1 MVNLLERNEQTGRS
15 MVEMLGVLAIIGVL
29 SVGGIAGYSKAM
41 TKFKI
46 TKTMD
51 QVSMMVANIR
61 TLYSGQRNY
70 SGLAT
75 GNALDMGVV
84 PAEMEGADSAVGAN
98 TLVNAFQGA
107 VTIGTVNY
115 NQQTA
120 SAFRVSYENMGQE
133 ACVQLITSSELP
145 VAKDVT
151 DRASS
156 GFIGIQ
162 VSDAAPQGQNAPAF
176 GNAAVKGAAAWDN
189 MHLPVTP
196 ADAATTCAT
205 DDGYTTITWY
215 YM

>member
-51 QVSMMVANIR
+51 QVSMTVANIR

-70 SGLAT
+70 NGLAT
-75 GNALDMGVV
+75 ANALDMGVV
-84 PAEMEGADSAVGAN
+84 PAEMEGAVAN

-115 NQQTA
+115 NNQTD
-120 SAFRVSYENMGQE
+120 SAFRISYENMGQE
-133 ACVQLITSSELP
+133 ACVQLITSDWGSG
-145 VAKDVT
+145 
-151 DRASS
+151 ASS

-162 VSDAAPQGQNAPAF
+162 VSDAAPQGQNAPQF
-176 GNAAVKGAAAWDN
+176 GNAAAKGAAAWDN

-196 ADAATTCAT
+196 SDAATTCAT

>member
-1 MVNLLERNEQTGRS
+1 MVNLLEKNEQTGRS

-51 QVSMMVANIR
+51 QVSMTVANIR

-70 SGLAT
+70 NGLAT
-75 GNALDMGVV
+75 ANALDMGVV
-84 PAEMEGADSAVGAN
+84 PAEMEGATVN

-115 NQQTA
+115 NNQNA
-120 SAFRVSYENMGQE
+120 SAFRISYENMGQE
-133 ACVQLITSSELP
+133 ACVQLITSDWGSG
-145 VAKDVT
+145 
-151 DRASS
+151 ASS

-162 VSDAAPQGQNAPAF
+162 VSAAAPQGQNAPAF
-176 GNAAVKGAAAWDN
+176 GNAAAKGAAAWDN

-196 ADAATTCAT
+196 SDAATTCAT
-205 DDGYTTITWY
+205 DSGYTTITWY

>member
-1 MVNLLERNEQTGRS
+1 MVNLLEKNEQTGRS

-51 QVSMMVANIR
+51 QVSMTVANIR

-70 SGLAT
+70 NGLAT
-75 GNALDMGVV
+75 ANALDMGVV
-84 PAEMEGADSAVGAN
+84 PAEMEGATVN

-107 VTIGTVNY
+107 VTIETVNY
-115 NQQTA
+115 NNQKA
-120 SAFRVSYENMGQE
+120 SAFRISYENMGQE
-133 ACVQLITSSELP
+133 ACVQLITSDWGSG
-145 VAKDVT
+145 
-151 DRASS
+151 ASS

-162 VSDAAPQGQNAPAF
+162 VSAAAPKGQNAPQF
-176 GNAAVKGAAAWDN
+176 GNAAAKGAAAWDN

-196 ADAATTCAT
+196 SDAATTCAT
-205 DDGYTTITWY
+205 DSGYTTITWY

>member
-1 MVNLLERNEQTGRS
+1 MVNLLEKNEQTGRS

-51 QVSMMVANIR
+51 QVSMTVANIR

-70 SGLAT
+70 NGLAT
-75 GNALDMGVV
+75 ANALDMGVV
-84 PAEMEGADSAVGAN
+84 PAEMEGATVN

-115 NQQTA
+115 NNQNA
-120 SAFRVSYENMGQE
+120 SAFRISYANMGQE
-133 ACVQLITSSELP
+133 ACVQLITSDWGSG
-145 VAKDVT
+145 
-151 DRASS
+151 ASS

-162 VSDAAPQGQNAPAF
+162 VSAAAPQGQNAPQF
-176 GNAAVKGAAAWDN
+176 GNAAAKGAAAWDN
-189 MHLPVTP
+189 MHLPVKP
-196 ADAATTCAT
+196 SDAATTCAT
-205 DDGYTTITWY
+205 DSGYTTITWY

>member
-1 MVNLLERNEQTGRS
+1 MVNLLEKNEQTGRS

-51 QVSMMVANIR
+51 QVSMTVANIR

-70 SGLAT
+70 NGLAT
-75 GNALDMGVV
+75 ANALDMGVV
-84 PAEMEGADSAVGAN
+84 PAEMEGAAAN

-107 VTIGTVNY
+107 VTIGTINY
-115 NQQTA
+115 NNQNA
-120 SAFRVSYENMGQE
+120 SAFRISYENMGQE
-133 ACVQLITSSELP
+133 ACVQLITSDWGSG
-145 VAKDVT
+145 
-151 DRASS
+151 ASS

-162 VSDAAPQGQNAPAF
+162 VSAAAPAGQNAPQF
-176 GNAAVKGAAAWDN
+176 GNAAAKGAAAWDN

-196 ADAATTCAT
+196 SDAATTCTT
-205 DDGYTTITWY
+205 DSGYTTITWY

>member
-1 MVNLLERNEQTGRS
+1 MVNLLEKNEQTGRS

-51 QVSMMVANIR
+51 QVSMTVANIR

-70 SGLAT
+70 NGLAT
-75 GNALDMGVV
+75 ANALDMGVV
-84 PAEMEGADSAVGAN
+84 PAEMEGAAAN
-98 TLVNAFQGA
+98 TLVNAFQGE
-107 VTIGTVNY
+107 VTIGTINY
-115 NQQTA
+115 NNQNA
-120 SAFRVSYENMGQE
+120 SAFRISYENMGQE
-133 ACVQLITSSELP
+133 ACVQLITSDWGSG
-145 VAKDVT
+145 
-151 DRASS
+151 ASS

-162 VSDAAPQGQNAPAF
+162 VSAAAPAGQNAPQF
-176 GNAAVKGAAAWDN
+176 GNAATKGAAAWDN

-196 ADAATTCAT
+196 SDAATTCAT
-205 DDGYTTITWY
+205 DSGYTTITWY

>member
-1 MVNLLERNEQTGRS
+1 MVNLLEKNEQTGRS

-51 QVSMMVANIR
+51 QVSMTVANIR

-70 SGLAT
+70 NGLAT
-75 GNALDMGVV
+75 ANALDMGVV
-84 PAEMEGADSAVGAN
+84 PAEMEGAAAN

-107 VTIGTVNY
+107 VTIGTINY
-115 NQQTA
+115 NNQNA
-120 SAFRVSYENMGQE
+120 SAFRISYENMGQE
-133 ACVQLITSSELP
+133 ACVQLITSDWGSG
-145 VAKDVT
+145 
-151 DRASS
+151 ASS

-162 VSDAAPQGQNAPAF
+162 VSAATPAGQNAPQF
-176 GNAAVKGAAAWDN
+176 GNTAAKGAAAWDN

-196 ADAATTCAT
+196 SDAATTCAT
-205 DDGYTTITWY
+205 DSGYTTITWY

>member
-1 MVNLLERNEQTGRS
+1 MVNLLEKNEQTGRS

-51 QVSMMVANIR
+51 QVSMTVANIR

-70 SGLAT
+70 NGLAT
-75 GNALDMGVV
+75 ANALDMGVV
-84 PAEMEGADSAVGAN
+84 PAEMEGATVN

-115 NQQTA
+115 NKQNA
-120 SAFRVSYENMGQE
+120 SAFRISYENMGQE
-133 ACVQLITSSELP
+133 ACVQLITSDWGSG
-145 VAKDVT
+145 
-151 DRASS
+151 ASS

-162 VSDAAPQGQNAPAF
+162 VSAAAPQGQDAPQF
-176 GNAAVKGAAAWDN
+176 GNAAAKGAAAWDN

-196 ADAATTCAT
+196 SDAATTCAT
-205 DDGYTTITWY
+205 DSGYTTITWY

>member
-1 MVNLLERNEQTGRS
+1 MVNLLEKNEQTGRS

-51 QVSMMVANIR
+51 QVSMTVANIR

-70 SGLAT
+70 NGLAT
-75 GNALDMGVV
+75 ANALDMGVV
-84 PAEMEGADSAVGAN
+84 PAEMEGATVN

-115 NQQTA
+115 NNQNA
-120 SAFRVSYENMGQE
+120 SAFRISYENMGQE
-133 ACVQLITSSELP
+133 ACVQLITSDWGSG
-145 VAKDVT
+145 
-151 DRASS
+151 ASS

-162 VSDAAPQGQNAPAF
+162 VSAAAPQNQNAPQF
-176 GNAAVKGAAAWDN
+176 GNAAAKGAAAWDN

-196 ADAATTCAT
+196 SDAATTCAT
-205 DDGYTTITWY
+205 DSGYTTITWY

>member
-1 MVNLLERNEQTGRS
+1 MVNLLEKNEQTGRS

-51 QVSMMVANIR
+51 QVSMTVANIR

-70 SGLAT
+70 NGLAT
-75 GNALDMGVV
+75 ANALDMGVV
-84 PAEMEGADSAVGAN
+84 PAEMEGATVN

-115 NQQTA
+115 NNQNA
-120 SAFRVSYENMGQE
+120 SAFRISYENMGQE
-133 ACVQLITSSELP
+133 ACVQLITSDWGSG
-145 VAKDVT
+145 
-151 DRASS
+151 ASS

-162 VSDAAPQGQNAPAF
+162 VSAAVPQGQNAPAF
-176 GNAAVKGAAAWDN
+176 GNAAAKGAAAWDN

-196 ADAATTCAT
+196 SDAATTCAT
-205 DDGYTTITWY
+205 DSGYTTITWY

>member
-1 MVNLLERNEQTGRS
+1 MVNLLEKNEQTGRS

-51 QVSMMVANIR
+51 QVSMTVANIR

-70 SGLAT
+70 NGLVTA
-75 GNALDMGVV
+75 NALDMGVV
-84 PAEMEGADSAVGAN
+84 PAEMEGAAAN

-107 VTIGTVNY
+107 VTIGTINY
-115 NQQTA
+115 NNQNA
-120 SAFRVSYENMGQE
+120 SAFRISYENMGQE
-133 ACVQLITSSELP
+133 ACVQLITSDWGSG
-145 VAKDVT
+145 
-151 DRASS
+151 ASS

-162 VSDAAPQGQNAPAF
+162 VSAAAPGGQNAPQF
-176 GNAAVKGAAAWDN
+176 GNAAAKGAAAWDN
-189 MHLPVTP
+189 IHLPVTP
-196 ADAATTCAT
+196 SDAATTCAT
-205 DDGYTTITWY
+205 DSGYTTITWY

>member
-70 SGLAT
+70 SGLETA
-75 GNALDMGVV
+75 NALDMGVV
-84 PAEMEGADSAVGAN
+84 PAEMKGAASAGGN

-115 NQQTA
+115 NKQTA

-133 ACVQLITSSELP
+133 ACVQLITSDWGSG
-145 VAKDVT
+145 
-151 DRASS
+151 ASS

-162 VSDAAPQGQNAPAF
+162 VSDAAPAGQSAPQF
-176 GNAAVKGAAAWDN
+176 TNAAAQGTASWDN

-196 ADAATTCAT
+196 ADAAKTCAT
-205 DDGYTTITWY
+205 ESGYTTITWY

>member
-1 MVNLLERNEQTGRS
+1 MVNLLEKNEQTGRS

-51 QVSMMVANIR
+51 QVSMTVANIR

-70 SGLAT
+70 NGLAT
-75 GNALDMGVV
+75 ANALDMGVV
-84 PAEMEGADSAVGAN
+84 PAEMEGATVN

-115 NQQTA
+115 NNQNA
-120 SAFRVSYENMGQE
+120 SAFRISYENMGQE
-133 ACVQLITSSELP
+133 ACVQLITSDWGSG
-145 VAKDVT
+145 
-151 DRASS
+151 ASS

-162 VSDAAPQGQNAPAF
+162 VSAAAPQGQNAPQFA
-176 GNAAVKGAAAWDN
+176 NAAAKGAAAWDN

-196 ADAATTCAT
+196 SDAATTCAT
-205 DDGYTTITWY
+205 DSGYTTITWY

>member
-1 MVNLLERNEQTGRS
+1 MVNLLEKNEQTGRS

-51 QVSMMVANIR
+51 QVSMTVANIR

-70 SGLAT
+70 NGLAT
-75 GNALDMGVV
+75 ANALDMGVV
-84 PAEMEGADSAVGAN
+84 PAEMEGATVN

-115 NQQTA
+115 NNQNA
-120 SAFRVSYENMGQE
+120 SAFRISYENMGQE
-133 ACVQLITSSELP
+133 ACVQLITSDWGSG
-145 VAKDVT
+145 
-151 DRASS
+151 ASS

-162 VSDAAPQGQNAPAF
+162 VSAAAPQGQNAPQF
-176 GNAAVKGAAAWDN
+176 GNAAAKGAAAWDN

-196 ADAATTCAT
+196 SDAATTCAT
-205 DDGYTTITWY
+205 DSGYTTDRKSVV
-215 YM
+215 

>member
-1 MVNLLERNEQTGRS
+1 MVNLLEKNEQTGRS

-51 QVSMMVANIR
+51 QVSMTVANIR

-70 SGLAT
+70 NGLAT
-75 GNALDMGVV
+75 ANALDMGVV
-84 PAEMEGADSAVGAN
+84 PAEMEGATVN

-115 NQQTA
+115 NNQNA
-120 SAFRVSYENMGQE
+120 SAFRISYENMGQE
-133 ACVQLITSSELP
+133 ACVQLITSDWGSG
-145 VAKDVT
+145 
-151 DRASS
+151 ASS

-162 VSDAAPQGQNAPAF
+162 VSAAAPQGQNAPQF
-176 GNAAVKGAAAWDN
+176 GNAAAKGAAAWDN

-196 ADAATTCAT
+196 SDAATTCAT
-205 DDGYTTITWY
+205 DSGYTTITWY

>member
-1 MVNLLERNEQTGRS
+1 MVNLLEKNEQTGRS

-51 QVSMMVANIR
+51 QVSMTVANIR

-70 SGLAT
+70 NGLAT
-75 GNALDMGVV
+75 ANALDMGVV
-84 PAEMEGADSAVGAN
+84 PAEMEGAAAN

-107 VTIGTVNY
+107 VTIGTINY
-115 NQQTA
+115 NNQNA
-120 SAFRVSYENMGQE
+120 SAFRISYENMGQE
-133 ACVQLITSSELP
+133 ACVQLITSDWGSG
-145 VAKDVT
+145 
-151 DRASS
+151 ASS

-162 VSDAAPQGQNAPAF
+162 VSAVAPAGQNAPQF
-176 GNAAVKGAAAWDN
+176 GNAAAKGAAAWDN

-196 ADAATTCAT
+196 SDAATTCAT
-205 DDGYTTITWY
+205 DSGYTTITWY

>member
-1 MVNLLERNEQTGRS
+1 MVNLLEKNEQTGRS

-51 QVSMMVANIR
+51 QVSMTVANIR

-70 SGLAT
+70 NGLVTA
-75 GNALDMGVV
+75 NALDMGVV
-84 PAEMEGADSAVGAN
+84 PAEMEGAAAN

-107 VTIGTVNY
+107 VTIRTINY
-115 NQQTA
+115 NNQNA
-120 SAFRVSYENMGQE
+120 SAFSISYENMGQE
-133 ACVQLITSSELP
+133 ACVQLITSDWGSG
-145 VAKDVT
+145 
-151 DRASS
+151 ASS

-162 VSDAAPQGQNAPAF
+162 VSAAAPAGQNAPQF
-176 GNAAVKGAAAWDN
+176 GNTAAKGAAAWDN

-196 ADAATTCAT
+196 SDAATTCAT
-205 DDGYTTITWY
+205 DSGYTTITWY

>member
-1 MVNLLERNEQTGRS
+1 MVNLLEKNEQTGRS

-51 QVSMMVANIR
+51 QVSMTVANIR

-70 SGLAT
+70 NGLAT
-75 GNALDMGVV
+75 ANALDMGVV
-84 PAEMEGADSAVGAN
+84 PAEMEGAAAN

-107 VTIGTVNY
+107 VTIGTINY
-115 NQQTA
+115 NNQNA
-120 SAFRVSYENMGQE
+120 SAFRISYENMGQE
-133 ACVQLITSSELP
+133 ACVQLITSDWGSG
-145 VAKDVT
+145 
-151 DRASS
+151 ASS

-162 VSDAAPQGQNAPAF
+162 VSAVAPAGQNAPRF
-176 GNAAVKGAAAWDN
+176 GNAAAKGAAAWDN

-196 ADAATTCAT
+196 SDAATTCAT
-205 DDGYTTITWY
+205 DSGYTTITWY

>member
-1 MVNLLERNEQTGRS
+1 MVNLLEKNEQTGRS

-51 QVSMMVANIR
+51 QVSMTVANIR

-70 SGLAT
+70 NGLAT
-75 GNALDMGVV
+75 ANALDMGVV
-84 PAEMEGADSAVGAN
+84 PAEMEGAAAN

-107 VTIGTVNY
+107 VTIGTINY
-115 NQQTA
+115 NNQNA
-120 SAFRVSYENMGQE
+120 SAFRISYENMGQE
-133 ACVQLITSSELP
+133 ACVQLITSDWGSG
-145 VAKDVT
+145 
-151 DRASS
+151 ASS

-162 VSDAAPQGQNAPAF
+162 VSAAAPADQNAPQF
-176 GNAAVKGAAAWDN
+176 GNAAAKGAAAWDN

-196 ADAATTCAT
+196 SDAATTCAT
-205 DDGYTTITWY
+205 DSGYTTITWY

>member
-1 MVNLLERNEQTGRS
+1 MVNLLEKNEQTGRS

-51 QVSMMVANIR
+51 QVSMTVANIR

-70 SGLAT
+70 NGLETA
-75 GNALDMGVV
+75 NALDMGVV
-84 PAEMEGADSAVGAN
+84 PAEMEGAAAD

-115 NQQTA
+115 NNQA
-120 SAFRVSYENMGQE
+120 DSAFRISYENMGQE
-133 ACVQLITSSELP
+133 ACVQLITSDWGSG
-145 VAKDVT
+145 
-151 DRASS
+151 ASS

-176 GNAAVKGAAAWDN
+176 GNAAAKGAAAWDN

-196 ADAATTCAT
+196 SDAATTCAT

>member
-1 MVNLLERNEQTGRS
+1 MVNLLEKNEQTGRS

-51 QVSMMVANIR
+51 QVSMTVANIR

-70 SGLAT
+70 NGLVTA
-75 GNALDMGVV
+75 NALDMGVV
-84 PAEMEGADSAVGAN
+84 PAEMEGATVN

-115 NQQTA
+115 NNQNA
-120 SAFRVSYENMGQE
+120 SAFRISYENMGQE
-133 ACVQLITSSELP
+133 ACVQLITSDWGSG
-145 VAKDVT
+145 
-151 DRASS
+151 ASS

-162 VSDAAPQGQNAPAF
+162 VSAAAPQGQNAPQF
-176 GNAAVKGAAAWDN
+176 GNAAAKGTAAWDN

-196 ADAATTCAT
+196 SDAATTCAT
-205 DDGYTTITWY
+205 DSGYTTITWY

>member
-1 MVNLLERNEQTGRS
+1 MVNLLEKNEQTGRS

-51 QVSMMVANIR
+51 QVSMTVANIR
-61 TLYSGQRNY
+61 TLYSGQPNY
-70 SGLAT
+70 NGLAT
-75 GNALDMGVV
+75 ANALDMGVV
-84 PAEMEGADSAVGAN
+84 PAEMEGAAAN

-107 VTIGTVNY
+107 VTIGTINY
-115 NQQTA
+115 NNQNA
-120 SAFRVSYENMGQE
+120 SAFRISYENMGQE
-133 ACVQLITSSELP
+133 ACVQLITSDWGSG
-145 VAKDVT
+145 
-151 DRASS
+151 ASS

-162 VSDAAPQGQNAPAF
+162 VSAAAPAGQNAPQF
-176 GNAAVKGAAAWDN
+176 GNAAAKGAAAWDN

-196 ADAATTCAT
+196 SDAATTCAT
-205 DDGYTTITWY
+205 DSGYTTITWY

>member
-1 MVNLLERNEQTGRS
+1 MVNLLEKNEQTGRS

-51 QVSMMVANIR
+51 QVSMTVANIR

-70 SGLAT
+70 NGLAT
-75 GNALDMGVV
+75 ANALDMGVV
-84 PAEMEGADSAVGAN
+84 PAEMEGAAAN

-107 VTIGTVNY
+107 VTIGTINY
-115 NQQTA
+115 NNQNA
-120 SAFRVSYENMGQE
+120 SAFRISYENMGQE
-133 ACVQLITSSELP
+133 ACVQLITSDWGSG
-145 VAKDVT
+145 
-151 DRASS
+151 ASS

-162 VSDAAPQGQNAPAF
+162 VSATAPADQNAPQF
-176 GNAAVKGAAAWDN
+176 GNNAAKGAAAWDN

-196 ADAATTCAT
+196 SDAATTCAT
-205 DDGYTTITWY
+205 DSGYTTITWY

>member
-1 MVNLLERNEQTGRS
+1 MVNLLEKNEQTGRS

-51 QVSMMVANIR
+51 QVSMTVANIR

-70 SGLAT
+70 NGLAT
-75 GNALDMGVV
+75 ANALDMGVV
-84 PAEMEGADSAVGAN
+84 PAGMEGATVN

-115 NQQTA
+115 NNQNA
-120 SAFRVSYENMGQE
+120 SAFRISYENMGQE
-133 ACVQLITSSELP
+133 ACVQLITSDWGSG
-145 VAKDVT
+145 
-151 DRASS
+151 ASS

-162 VSDAAPQGQNAPAF
+162 VSAAAPQGQNAPQF
-176 GNAAVKGAAAWDN
+176 GNAAAKGAAAWDN

-196 ADAATTCAT
+196 SDAATTCAT
-205 DDGYTTITWY
+205 DSGYTTITWY